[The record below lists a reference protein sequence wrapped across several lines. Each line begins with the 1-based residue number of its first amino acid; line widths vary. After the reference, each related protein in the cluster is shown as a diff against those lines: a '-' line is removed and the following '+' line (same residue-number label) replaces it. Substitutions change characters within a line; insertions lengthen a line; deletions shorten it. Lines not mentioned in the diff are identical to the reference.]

1 MSSLK
6 TLITIEMLAAVA
18 KVLGFIALS
27 IVALAVANRFFYKQ
41 ERKFRKRQ
49 QKLVLPLIYRY
60 LAGEDLIDELQ
71 SFLNGNWYAALAF
84 QEVAFEL
91 IDDLKGSYKSRM
103 EQLLRVEPLYSTYKK
118 HLDSRSTW
126 KVMDALYYFRHL
138 NDSPDDIREPL
149 WGHLQS
155 RSLEPAHGSASALM
169 RARDVNTRIEALKTY
184 ARRPGTTQQSFLE
197 ILHDFH
203 RPLLD
208 QSEQESKIVPLL
220 LYAKDLEPSL
230 KIALLRCVPQ
240 FGYVNQS
247 DTIRD
252 FLEQNFQ
259 QEEDPGVTAECIR
272 VLGKLYQV
280 GSAPLV
286 RTISVQSPEADVRE
300 ACAFALGKFGTEEDH
315 RQLVTLLQ
323 DPSFDVR
330 FEAAQALSWGGGQVG
345 ELLEHLREDLAIQE
359 DNIVYDVFREQQE
372 RESHRFRIS

>member
-6 TLITIEMLAAVA
+6 TLITIEMLTAVA
-18 KVLGFIALS
+18 SVLGFIALS
-27 IVALAVANRFFYKQ
+27 VVALAVANRFFYKQ
-41 ERKFRKRQ
+41 EQKFRKRQ
-49 QKLVLPLIYRY
+49 QQLVFPLIYRY
-60 LAGEDLIDELQ
+60 LGGEDLVDEIQ
-71 SFLNGNWYAALAF
+71 TFINGNWYAALAF
-84 QEVAFEL
+84 QEIAFEL

-103 EQLLRVEPLYSTYKK
+103 EHLLRIEPLYSTYKK

-138 NDSPDDIREPL
+138 DDSPDEIRKPL
-149 WGHLQS
+149 WRHLQS
-155 RSLEPAHGSASALM
+155 RSLELAHGSASALM
-169 RARDVNTRIEALKTY
+169 RARNVNTRIDALKTY
-184 ARRPGTTQQSFLE
+184 ARRSDTTQQSFLE

-203 RPLLD
+203 RPILD

-220 LYAKDLEPSL
+220 LDEEDLESSL

-252 FLEQNFQ
+252 FLEQNLQ

-280 GSAPLV
+280 RSAPLI
-286 RTISVQSPEADVRE
+286 RTISVQSPDAVVRE

-315 RQLVTLLQ
+315 RQLVALLQ
-323 DPSFDVR
+323 DPGFDVR
-330 FEAAQALSWGGGQVG
+330 FEAARALSSGGGQVG
-345 ELLEHLREDLAIQE
+345 ELLEHLKDDSAIRE
-359 DNIVYDVFREQQE
+359 DNIVFDVFREQLE
-372 RESHRFRIS
+372 RESHRFRIQ